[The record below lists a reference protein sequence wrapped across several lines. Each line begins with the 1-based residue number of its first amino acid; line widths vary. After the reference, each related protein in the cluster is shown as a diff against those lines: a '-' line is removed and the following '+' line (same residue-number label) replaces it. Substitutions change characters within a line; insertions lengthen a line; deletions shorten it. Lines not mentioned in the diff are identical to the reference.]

1 MSGPVQPPLTVTTV
15 GGTPSGRPITTIKVS
30 DGDLTISGNVATID
44 TSGSGGLPGG
54 SDTQIQFNNSGV
66 FGGDAG
72 FTMAVEGGGDSTA
85 VQIGKM
91 KFGAGGLIQNNTL
104 NGLVF
109 IYSEG
114 AGQIYLTGSTDGG
127 GTFTD
132 QTVNIMC
139 NADTDTATLKL
150 RNTSGASK
158 EATIDLDGSSDVNI
172 KNLTD
177 GKDII
182 LTTGTTGLTRLKN
195 STTDTDT
202 QLNIQGNGTGTP
214 KINLSNDSKAVTI
227 QCDENQKL
235 KIIGGSDDFIFD
247 VSSGTG
253 GITFPDG
260 TTQTTAATGIGGSLS
275 NQEVAVGSGTN
286 TISGSNGLLF
296 NGTSFTVNTLSA
308 SDPIINMSSST
319 KSVSLE
325 VNTSQKLT
333 VKGASNSFVFDASS
347 GTGGITFPD
356 GTVQSSAAS
365 AGSPVGNNTV
375 ALPSDEYSGSAR
387 DSNLYSSMNLKFGP
401 SMSDSGY
408 NPSSTNTHFWPYFA
422 SNTGDITKIQVRS
435 GSGVTGNCL
444 VGFYNASDAGLPT
457 TLIGSATLDV
467 STTGNKSQTSF
478 SSTITTVRGKLY
490 FIGVCFTSSSN
501 TIRGPI
507 QTSLSNIQA
516 NMTNDRNSCIRDTAT
531 SGSLPSSFDISNSS
545 LTETNGPPS
554 ILIGWN

>member
-44 TSGSGGLPGG
+44 TSGSGGTPGG
-54 SDTQIQFNNSGV
+54 SDTQIQFNNSGA

-72 FTMAVEGGGDSTA
+72 FTMAVEGGGDNTA
-85 VQIGKM
+85 VQIGKI
-91 KFGAGGLIQNNTL
+91 KIGAGGLIQNNTQ
-104 NGLVF
+104 NGFVF

-114 AGQIYLTGSTDGG
+114 TGQIFLTGSTDGG

-132 QTVNIMC
+132 SVVNIMKNTLSDSSQLKFRDGTNVE
-139 NADTDTATLKL
+139 NATITE
-150 RNTSGASK
+150 TSGELNVKSNVDA
-158 EATIDLDGSSDVNI
+158 
-172 KNLTD
+172 
-177 GKDII
+177 KDIT
-182 LTTGTTGLTRLKN
+182 LETKTTGLTRVKN
-195 STTDTDT
+195 QTTNTDT

-235 KIIGGSDDFIFD
+235 KIIGSSDDFIFD

-260 TTQTTAATGIGGSLS
+260 TTQTTAASAGIGGSIA
-275 NQEVAVGSGTN
+275 NTQVAVGSGTD
-286 TISGSNGLLF
+286 TILGSNGLLF

-308 SDPIINMSSST
+308 SDPVINMSSST

-325 VNTSQKLT
+325 VNASQKLT

-347 GTGGITFPD
+347 GSGGITFPD
-356 GTVQSSAAS
+356 GTVQTSAAS
-365 AGSPVGNNTV
+365 AGSPVGNNAV

-516 NMTNDRNSCIRDTAT
+516 NMTNDRNSCIRDTGT